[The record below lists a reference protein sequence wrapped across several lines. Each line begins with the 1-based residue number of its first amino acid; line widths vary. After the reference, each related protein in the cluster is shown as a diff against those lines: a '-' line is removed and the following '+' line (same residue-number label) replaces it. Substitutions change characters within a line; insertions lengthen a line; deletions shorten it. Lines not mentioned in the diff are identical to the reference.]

1 MIPRLLIPVGRWKI
15 DAESANEQATIRLS
29 GRAFSDA
36 WKTDNTVHSV
46 ALTPDQAQELVS
58 ELNLALLDLEM
69 QRAADLARAVEGAG

>member
-29 GRAFSDA
+29 GRVFSDA

-69 QRAADLARAVEGAG
+69 QRAADLARATEGAG